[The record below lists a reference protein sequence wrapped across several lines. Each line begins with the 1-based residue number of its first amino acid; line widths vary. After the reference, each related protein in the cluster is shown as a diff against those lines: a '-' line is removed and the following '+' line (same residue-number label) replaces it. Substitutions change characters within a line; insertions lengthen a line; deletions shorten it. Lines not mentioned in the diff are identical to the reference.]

1 MTLVEYLRSGGRGA
15 KARLAESTGLAYSTI
30 HWIETGR
37 TRPKVATAQRIE
49 QATGGAV
56 TAAELLGLVDH
67 HADAAE

>member
-1 MTLVEYLRSGGRGA
+1 MTLGEYIEQHGSAAKRAIAVAAGIRWATVHDIARGVSVPRA
-15 KARLAESTGLAYSTI
+15 GTAR
-30 HWIETGR
+30 
-37 TRPKVATAQRIE
+37 RIE